1 MLYVFKPRLVTAATV
16 TALLFSGSAPLLAI
30 WSTAMPISE
39 APSII
44 NPTPSNLA
52 IDANSNA
59 ITGWLQG
66 ELGTDNTLYTSSL
79 PAGASRWNLDVLLY
93 EGTAPQFAT
102 FPLLFANKNGV
113 IRAAWANFHQSDTNY
128 DETSLATAAQT
139 ALGYYWPAPV
149 ASDTLTGFP
158 NGGSVGP
165 DESGNCVVV
174 LATVADSNTNGPP
187 FSINY
192 FAFNADTNSWSG
204 PVNLDTDNSYAS
216 PAVFAASAKGNA
228 VFAWRADSILKT
240 ARYNFATN
248 TVTPIDEI
256 PLPSGTT
263 NVGFIQGAMG
273 DNGDVVAVFSVQ
285 IAYENNFALYASFL
299 PKESDIWTFPIP
311 VSDPANNSNGML
323 LSVKTD
329 KNSDSTLVW
338 GEVTP
343 DNTLY
348 IRAATLPFG
357 EDLSEVSN
365 LTSPSPTTP
374 TTVSDSSNI
383 ILDID
388 AWGNAVA
395 VWQFL
400 VDEEPTVQ
408 VASSLKGGSWSTA
421 LTLSSTGF
429 MPRVVLSDQ
438 GTAVAVW
445 LDTETSYLKGAKNN
459 RLFPVMRPSSF
470 GGYIV
475 ETGDDYDLHLH
486 WSPSRAPN
494 IVNYQIFKD
503 GELLANVAGD
513 GPYTYV
519 HTLGCDSLEDA
530 AYTLVAVAS
539 NGNKSTPLPLVLAN

>member
-1 MLYVFKPRLVTAATV
+1 MLYVFKPRLLMAASVTT
-16 TALLFSGSAPLLAI
+16 LLFSKSAPLCAM
-30 WSTAMPISE
+30 WSSAMPISE
-39 APSII
+39 APSMI

-66 ELGTDNTLYTSSL
+66 ELGTDNVLYTSSL
-79 PAGASRWNLDVLLY
+79 PGGASRWNLDVVLY

-113 IRAAWANFHQSDTNY
+113 IRAAWANFHQGDTSY
-128 DETSLATAAQT
+128 DETSLATTAQQT
-139 ALGYYWPAPV
+139 LGYYWPSSV
-149 ASDTLTGFP
+149 GSDTLTGFP
-158 NGGSVGP
+158 NGGSVGV
-165 DESGNCVVV
+165 DESGNCIAL
-174 LATVADSNTNGPP
+174 LATVSDSNSNTPP

-192 FAFNADTNSWSG
+192 FAFNSDTNSWSG
-204 PVNLDTDNSYAS
+204 PVNLDTDGSYAS
-216 PAVFAASAKGNA
+216 PAVFAASAKGDA
-228 VFAWRADSILKT
+228 VLGWRADSTLKT
-240 ARYNFATN
+240 ARYSFAEN
-248 TVTPIDEI
+248 SVTPINEI

-285 IAYENNFALYASFL
+285 IAYESNFFLYASFL
-299 PKESDIWTFPIP
+299 PKGSEIWTFPIP
-311 VSDPANNSNGML
+311 ISDPTNNSNGML

-357 EDLSEVSN
+357 EDLSEISN

-374 TTVSDSSNI
+374 TTPSDSSNI
-383 ILDID
+383 LLDID

-400 VDEEPTVQ
+400 VDGESTVQ
-408 VASSLKGGSWSTA
+408 VASCLKGGSWA
-421 LTLSSTGF
+421 PGQTLSSTGF
-429 MPRVVLSDQ
+429 MPRVALSDQ

-445 LDTETSYLKGAKNN
+445 LDSETSYLKGSRNN
-459 RLFPVMRPSSF
+459 RLFPIMRPSSF

-475 ETGDDYDLHLH
+475 EAGDDYNLHLH
-486 WSPSRAPN
+486 WSPSTAPN
-494 IVNYQIFKD
+494 VLNYQIFKD
-503 GELLANVAGD
+503 GELLANVSGD

-519 HTLGCDSLEDA
+519 YTLGCDSLEDA

-539 NGNKSTPLPLVLAN
+539 NGNKSTPLPLVLSN